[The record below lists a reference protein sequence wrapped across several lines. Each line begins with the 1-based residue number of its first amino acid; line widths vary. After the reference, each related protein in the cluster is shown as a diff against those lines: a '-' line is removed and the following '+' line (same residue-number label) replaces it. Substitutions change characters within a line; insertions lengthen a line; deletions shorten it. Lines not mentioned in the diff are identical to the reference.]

1 MECFSAGAVFL
12 FALPCGQRSWES
24 YRLFPFGIVLS
35 GCGDGLN
42 LVDFYRV
49 SLAARDGV
57 CHTDLTD
64 NTVFSVALCLRV
76 LFEYFAI

>member
-1 MECFSAGAVFL
+1 M
-12 FALPCGQRSWES
+12 
-24 YRLFPFGIVLS
+24 LS

-76 LFEYFAI
+76 LFEFFAI